1 MWEQMPTMATMVTG
15 RLAGRLALGR
25 DLPELN
31 DSFADRV
38 AIIGVAGCKR
48 RSKAEATLIVPIAVG
63 LSFAVVACALFI
75 GIRRKLRKL
84 RKPAKAP
91 ITSGPAAAEAHAPS
105 AAARLRPEAE
115 PEQQELAGPELELE
129 SE

>member
-1 MWEQMPTMATMVTG
+1 MPLPGCV
-15 RLAGRLALGR
+15 RLPIVEYYYRA
-25 DLPELN
+25 DEL
-31 DSFADRV
+31 SM
-38 AIIGVAGCKR
+38 
-48 RSKAEATLIVPIAVG
+48 
-63 LSFAVVACALFI
+63 VACALFI

-91 ITSGPAAAEAHAPS
+91 ITSSPAAAEAHAPS
-105 AAARLRPEAE
+105 VAARLRPEAE

>member
-1 MWEQMPTMATMVTG
+1 MSPVT
-15 RLAGRLALGR
+15 
-25 DLPELN
+25 
-31 DSFADRV
+31 
-38 AIIGVAGCKR
+38 KR
-48 RSKAEATLIVPIAVG
+48 RSKAEATLIIPIAVG

-84 RKPAKAP
+84 RKPLAKAP